1 MDIRDLTEEQ
11 RRDLYATV
19 LLYALRIT
27 KSRDL
32 AEELTQEAFSRS
44 MTTRRWDPSTQPS
57 LARHMCGIVKSLLSA
72 ERKAKRPAIEEQAGR
87 EEVLIS
93 GSAKPSAETIS
104 LEEARRKR
112 EQALAT
118 RRVEALRARLAGHEL
133 ELVICDLMT
142 EGTTKPAALAR
153 KAERSIDE
161 IRAALRRIRR
171 YADRIPAGERGED
184 PDEEVT

>member
-1 MDIRDLTEEQ
+1 VDIRDLTEEQ
-11 RRDLYATV
+11 RRDLHAAV
-19 LLYALRIT
+19 LLYAVRIT

-57 LARHMCGIVKSLLSA
+57 LAMHMCGIVKSLLSA
-72 ERKAKRPAIEEQAGR
+72 ERRAKRHANEEKAAR

-93 GSAKPSAETIS
+93 GGAKPSAEAIS
-104 LEEARRKR
+104 LDDARRKR
-112 EQALAT
+112 EGTLAA
-118 RRVEALRARLAGHEL
+118 RRVEALRARLVGHEL

-153 KAERSIDE
+153 RAERSIDE

-171 YADRIPAGERGED
+171 YADRIPATERGED